1 MTAIDA
7 ITMPKWGLAMQEGI
21 VPAWTVDEG
30 QEVSAGQEI
39 LDIETAKVAN
49 AYESPVAGRLRRK
62 VAAEGETLPVGAL
75 LGVVAAGDVP
85 DADIEAFITDFQAN
99 YVPPEDDAA
108 GGAEPEFVEAIG
120 LRLRYLKA
128 APEDGDGAATPV
140 LFIHGFG
147 ADHAGW
153 MFNHAEIGADRPAY
167 ALDLPGHGGSA
178 KTIGDGSV
186 GGLAQ
191 AVLGFLDALDL
202 PRAHLIGHSLGGAVA
217 ATLALDQ
224 PDRVASAT
232 LIAPAGFGDTIN
244 GDFIEGFIKETRAK
258 KLRPVLE
265 MLAADPALITLQM
278 VDEVLKFKRLDGAT
292 AALRS
297 VADANFAGGLQAAG
311 LKDRLG
317 DAGVPIQ
324 VIWGAED
331 RVLPAAHAEGLPA
344 GVKLTVIPG
353 AGHIAH
359 MESSSE
365 VNDLV
370 RAFLPD

>member
-21 VPAWTVDEG
+21 VAAWTVDEG